1 MLPTL
6 PPTAELLVGDAR
18 ADVTDQK
25 KRKKTVQAGRIHA
38 ISLPDRFKLDESVWK
53 ELVGVKVYDFF
64 FRPEQL
70 KLHLAAN

>member
-6 PPTAELLVGDAR
+6 PPIAELLVGDVM
-18 ADVTDQK
+18 ADVTDLK

-38 ISLPDRFKLDESVWK
+38 ISLPDRFKLDESVLK
-53 ELVGVKVYDFF
+53 KLVGVKVYDFF

-70 KLHLAAN
+70 RLNLAAN